1 MKIPKIIHESWHE
14 YLQPLF
20 DEPKMG
26 MIIET
31 INAAPF
37 HPKKADVFR
46 VFSMPI
52 DQIKVVILG
61 QDPYPNGEATGLAF
75 GVRPDKNTPTSLKI
89 IKNEVMNTLYD
100 KNHDTMFSTVSY
112 PSLVEWKTLEHWHNQ
127 GVFLLNTALTVKDKS
142 ASSHLM
148 IWQWFTRRVV
158 DIISEKQPSVWLLWG
173 VKAQGYKSYINEL
186 ITIKNNS
193 DDAGMFTQALEV
205 STNYVLE
212 APHPAA
218 EAYDPDRTPRF
229 TGCDHFSLCN
239 KILKI
244 KGQEPIK
251 W

>member
-142 ASSHLM
+142 AGSHLM
-148 IWQWFTRRVV
+148 IWQWFTRRVI
-158 DIISEKQPSVWLLWG
+158 DIISKQCCPVWLLWG
-173 VKAQGYKSYINEL
+173 AKAQGYMSYIDHHIVMDEDKIDVVSPANGIL
-186 ITIKNNS
+186 I
-193 DDAGMFTQALEV
+193 AA
-205 STNYVLE
+205 
-212 APHPAA
+212 HPAA

-229 TGCDHFSLCN
+229 TGCNHFSLCN